1 MNKLFTSTHV
11 ISEHIAP
18 EHLMTES
25 LTTKQTVTSHLVQ
38 NGGISKGIATK
49 KERGFTLLEIMVVVV
64 ILGILASVVVPNLLG
79 NKEKADQQK
88 AITDIVSLEN
98 ALDMYKLDNSVYPT
112 TDQGL
117 EALVSEPNPKPR
129 NYRDGGYI
137 RRLPNDPWGNPYQ
150 YLSPGEHSTIDLFT
164 LGADG
169 QEGGEGVA
177 ADVGNWNLKDYQ

>member
-1 MNKLFTSTHV
+1 MQR
-11 ISEHIAP
+11 
-18 EHLMTES
+18 
-25 LTTKQTVTSHLVQ
+25 KQ
-38 NGGISKGIATK
+38 
-49 KERGFTLLEIMVVVV
+49 RGFTLLEVMVVIV
-64 ILGILASVVVPNLLG
+64 ILGVLASLVVPNLLG

-88 AITDIVSLEN
+88 VVTDISALEQ

-117 EALVSEPNPKPR
+117 EALVSMPSSSPEPR

-150 YLSPGEHSTIDLFT
+150 YVMPGEHGAVDIFS

-169 QEGGEGVA
+169 QEGGEGVNT
-177 ADVGNWNLKDYQ
+177 DIGNWNMLDF